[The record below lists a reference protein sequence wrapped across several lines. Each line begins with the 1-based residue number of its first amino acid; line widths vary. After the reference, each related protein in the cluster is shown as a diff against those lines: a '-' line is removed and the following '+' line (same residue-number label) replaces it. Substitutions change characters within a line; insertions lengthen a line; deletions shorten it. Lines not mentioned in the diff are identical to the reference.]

1 MLRSMT
7 GFGRGEN
14 TGKFKQVTVEIK
26 AVNHRFSEVQIRLP
40 YQYSA
45 LEESVRRFIL
55 KQLSRGRLDVFIKL
69 ENTSQRQREF
79 QVDKDLAVTYYKA
92 LEELAVITGIP
103 CEVNVCQ
110 IAQFP
115 DVLTLREPEEDE
127 ELTWEDLQP
136 ALQEAVDALLRM
148 REKEG
153 RKLQEDLLKRIQIL
167 QQIHGKILERSPQVV
182 KIYREKLSARLQE
195 LLAEGQINEERL
207 ALEVALFADKCNLD
221 EELVRLNSH
230 FLQFAQNLEEDTAVG
245 RKLDFL
251 LQEMNREV
259 NTIGSKAN
267 DLEITQEVVALKSEL
282 EKIREQVQ
290 NIE

>member
-7 GFGRGEN
+7 GFGRGEH
-14 TGKFKQVTVEIK
+14 TGRLKQVTVEIK
-26 AVNHRFSEVQIRLP
+26 AVNNRFGEIQVRLP
-40 YQYSA
+40 SQYAA
-45 LEESVRRFIL
+45 LEERVRRFL
-55 KQLSRGRLDVFIKL
+55 LNQLSRGRIDVYIKL
-69 ENTSQRQREF
+69 KDTGLRPREL

-92 LEELAVITGIP
+92 LEDLATITGLP
-103 CEVNVCQ
+103 CEVNVTQ

-115 DVLTLREPEEDE
+115 DVLTMCEEE
-127 ELTWEDLQP
+127 EEIDLIWEDILP
-136 ALQEAVDALLRM
+136 ALQEAVAVLLEM
-148 REKEG
+148 REREG
-153 RKLQEDLLKRIQIL
+153 RKLKEDLLERMQVL
-167 QQIHGKILERSPQVV
+167 QQLHKKISEKSPQVV
-182 KIYREKLSARLQE
+182 EIYREKLTARLQE
-195 LLAEGQINEERL
+195 LMVEEQIDADRL
-207 ALEVALFADKCNLD
+207 ALEIALYADRCNID

-230 FLQFAQNLEEDTAVG
+230 FSQFIQNLEEEQAVG

-267 DLEITQEVVALKSEL
+267 NLEIKQAVVELKSEL